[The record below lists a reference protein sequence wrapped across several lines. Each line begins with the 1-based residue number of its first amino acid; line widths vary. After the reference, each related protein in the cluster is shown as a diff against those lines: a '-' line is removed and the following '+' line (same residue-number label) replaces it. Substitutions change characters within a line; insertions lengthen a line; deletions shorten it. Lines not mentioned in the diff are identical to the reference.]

1 MKKLYRNISI
11 KLIFFFPITFIG
23 VITIVLFQKNL
34 FLVVGSDYNESIW
47 PFVYLSLAWCFSFI
61 IYPTGIY
68 LFSMEFNKRIIL
80 CSIAPPF
87 LF

>member
-1 MKKLYRNISI
+1 MW
-11 KLIFFFPITFIG
+11 FH
-23 VITIVLFQKNL
+23 
-34 FLVVGSDYNESIW
+34 YNESIW

-87 LF
+87 FWTLNFYSSVLWKHSIEKFCFNKCVLT